1 MQTSLFHAPR
11 DPRPAKNILDK
22 RRPVWVPDPL
32 AHDAEPYEACETG
45 PTRFCCAS
53 PQKKRERTPAET
65 RALYKHIAWALQKT
79 PYSPKISNRIRKE
92 VVADLLPAK
101 RTRRAAK
108 PKRK

>member
-22 RRPVWVPDPL
+22 RRPVWVYDPL
-32 AHDAEPYEACETG
+32 AQDAEPYEACETG

-53 PQKKRERTPAET
+53 PQHRGHETPREIVLR
-65 RALYKHIAWALQKT
+65 KIAWALQKT
-79 PYSPKISNRIRKE
+79 DHPVKLSKAIKRAN
-92 VVADLLPAK
+92 VADIIKPAK